1 MTASAVTA
9 SAGLRVVADRGDDAP
24 PTPKDFG
31 PIRPAVLSVWP
42 SEDGY
47 FGIDVCWRGRE
58 CVLRAVVVRRMLADA
73 GLNAEA
79 GNSLDGRTWELKVS
93 RVPGDRV
100 GKVIETIIW

>member
-1 MTASAVTA
+1 MTA
-9 SAGLRVVADRGDDAP
+9 SAGLRVVPDRGDHAP
-24 PTPKDFG
+24 PAPKDFG

-58 CVLRAVVVRRMLADA
+58 CILRAVVVRRMLADS
-73 GLNAEA
+73 GLHAEA

>member
-1 MTASAVTA
+1 
-9 SAGLRVVADRGDDAP
+9 
-24 PTPKDFG
+24 
-31 PIRPAVLSVWP
+31 
-42 SEDGY
+42 
-47 FGIDVCWRGRE
+47 
-58 CVLRAVVVRRMLADA
+58 MLANT